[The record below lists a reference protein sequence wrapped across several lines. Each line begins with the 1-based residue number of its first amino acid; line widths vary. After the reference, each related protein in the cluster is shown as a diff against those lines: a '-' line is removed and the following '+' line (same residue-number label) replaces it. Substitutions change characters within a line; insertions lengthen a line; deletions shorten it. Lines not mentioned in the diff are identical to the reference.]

1 MGLSGARLRSGRII
15 AFSTSLKLLQSAQIY
30 LQDALLSRRRR
41 AGRHRT
47 PRRSTCKNKQTSNAK
62 APLLTPEQFANL
74 GEGMIAYVR
83 EMRSEDVNRLYP
95 QAPHIEPGLTIF
107 VLLGADGSP
116 IVLADS
122 EEGAI
127 GNARENDLTMVS
139 LH

>member
-1 MGLSGARLRSGRII
+1 M
-15 AFSTSLKLLQSAQIY
+15 Q
-30 LQDALLSRRRR
+30 
-41 AGRHRT
+41 
-47 PRRSTCKNKQTSNAK
+47 KQQTMERK

-95 QAPHIEPGLTIF
+95 QAPQIEPGLTIF
-107 VLLGADGSP
+107 VLLGADGAP
-116 IVLADS
+116 IVLSDS